1 MIKDSDQGV
10 GGISGPGGTG
20 TSFPR
25 TNRRHFPRIQ
35 ARLNIRTDGAMPGT
49 MTTRNIS
56 LGGAFAETSL
66 VFPIGTKITCVL
78 APQRGVGGNKEI
90 RFRAKVLRSGAEAE
104 RGKTV
109 NLAAVQFMEVKQNDL
124 DALRDLLQ
132 DLSGVVFSENPTP

>member
-25 TNRRHFPRIQ
+25 TNRRHYPRIQ
-35 ARLNIRTDGAMPGT
+35 ARLNIRTNGAMPGT

-56 LGGAFAETSL
+56 LGGAFAETSQ
-66 VFPIGTKITCVL
+66 VFPIGTKISCVL
-78 APQRGVGGNKEI
+78 VPQRGVGGNQEI
-90 RFRAKVLRSGAEAE
+90 HFRAKVLRSGAEAE

-109 NLAAVQFMEVKQNDL
+109 NLAAFQFMEVNQNDL

>member
-20 TSFPR
+20 TSFPQS
-25 TNRRHFPRIQ
+25 NRRHYPRIQ
-35 ARLNIRTDGAMPGT
+35 ARLNIRTNGAMPGT

-56 LGGAFAETSL
+56 LGGAFAETSQ
-66 VFPIGTKITCVL
+66 VFPIGTKISCVL
-78 APQRGVGGNKEI
+78 VPQRGVGGNQEI
-90 RFRAKVLRSGAEAE
+90 HFRAKVLRSGAEAE

-109 NLAAVQFMEVKQNDL
+109 NLAAFQFMEVNQNDL

>member
-25 TNRRHFPRIQ
+25 TNRRHYPRIQ
-35 ARLNIRTDGAMPGT
+35 ARLNIRTNGAMPGT

-56 LGGAFAETSL
+56 LGGAFAETSK
-66 VFPIGTKITCVL
+66 VFSIGTKISCVL
-78 APQRGVGGNKEI
+78 VPQRGVGGNQEI
-90 RFRAKVLRSGAEAE
+90 HFRAKVLRSGAEAE

-109 NLAAVQFMEVKQNDL
+109 NLAAVQFMEIKQTDMV
-124 DALRDLLQ
+124 ALRDLLQ
-132 DLSGVVFSENPTP
+132 DLSGVVFSENPTS

>member
-35 ARLNIRTDGAMPGT
+35 ARLNIRTNGAMPGT

-56 LGGAFAETSL
+56 LGGAFAETSQ

-78 APQRGVGGNKEI
+78 APQRGVGGNQEI
-90 RFRAKVLRSGAEAE
+90 HFRAKVLRSGAEAE
-104 RGKTV
+104 RGKTI
-109 NLAAVQFMEVKQNDL
+109 NLAAVQFMEVNQNDL
-124 DALRDLLQ
+124 DSLRDLLQ